1 MSDEMIQMVLEE
13 AEERMTEA
21 VAHSK
26 KEFSTIRT
34 GRASSSIVERISVDA
49 YGVEMK
55 LQELASF
62 SVPEARQLLITPH
75 DPGNVVAIE
84 KAITK
89 AELGLTPSNDGHSI
103 RLSFPE
109 LTQERRHELVR
120 MVNSMAEEGKN
131 RLRGQ
136 RRNGRKDL
144 DDISGSGGVSE
155 DDIKHASDRLDELIH
170 KHEAVIDQARA
181 SKESELL
188 EV

>member
-1 MSDEMIQMVLEE
+1 MIQLVLEE

-34 GRASSSIVERISVDA
+34 GRASSSLVERISVEA

-75 DPGNVVAIE
+75 DPGNVTAIE
-84 KAITK
+84 KAIVK

-109 LTQERRHELVR
+109 LTQERRQELV
-120 MVNSMAEEGKN
+120 
-131 RLRGQ
+131 
-136 RRNGRKDL
+136 
-144 DDISGSGGVSE
+144 
-155 DDIKHASDRLDELIH
+155 
-170 KHEAVIDQARA
+170 
-181 SKESELL
+181 
-188 EV
+188 

>member
-1 MSDEMIQMVLEE
+1 
-13 AEERMTEA
+13 
-21 VAHSK
+21 
-26 KEFSTIRT
+26 
-34 GRASSSIVERISVDA
+34 
-49 YGVEMK
+49 MK
-55 LQELASF
+55 LQELASV
-62 SVPEARQLLITPH
+62 SIPEARQLLITPH

-84 KAITK
+84 KALTK

-120 MVNSMAEEGKN
+120 MVNSMEKERKN

-170 KHEAVIDQARA
+170 KHEAVIDQART
-181 SKESELL
+181 SKENELL

>member
-1 MSDEMIQMVLEE
+1 MLL
-13 AEERMTEA
+13 
-21 VAHSK
+21 K
-26 KEFSTIRT
+26 
-34 GRASSSIVERISVDA
+34 
-49 YGVEMK
+49 
-55 LQELASF
+55 
-62 SVPEARQLLITPH
+62 RQSQ
-75 DPGNVVAIE
+75 
-84 KAITK
+84 K

>member
-1 MSDEMIQMVLEE
+1 MIQLVLEE

-34 GRASSSIVERISVDA
+34 GRASSSLVERISVEA

-75 DPGNVVAIE
+75 DPGNVTAIE
-84 KAITK
+84 KSIVK

-109 LTQERRHELVR
+109 LTQERRQELVR
-120 MVNSMAEEGKN
+120 MVNSMAPHF
-131 RLRGQ
+131 
-136 RRNGRKDL
+136 RRNRHCRSTRRNLLSPVTSFGRY
-144 DDISGSGGVSE
+144 S
-155 DDIKHASDRLDELIH
+155 
-170 KHEAVIDQARA
+170 RA
-181 SKESELL
+181 FGEK
-188 EV
+188 V